1 MNRRIVAIALVSIL
15 AACGGGGGGSST
27 LPAKTQSRGSLTV
40 TLKVPAKSAQLRAH
54 AKKSLQ
60 PLYESPSTMG
70 FGVNLALAPS
80 TPTNPQTPTFAF
92 DLSTCTVSATVSCVQ
107 NSDGSR
113 TYTVTTGTIPVG
125 SYNVQIATWD
135 AAPVS
140 GSFAG
145 ANELSDGAATASI
158 SSTNTN
164 LMGITLNGVPATVQA
179 VPLAGQTHVIADNSG
194 VGYDTIGNV
203 QTQWVVTALDVDGNI
218 IAGSGAPLISFNVP
232 NNAFVVG
239 ATATSNV
246 FSLTAALA
254 ESTQVSVGIGATGL
268 GPSGVVSS
276 PGSVAIL
283 PMQELWMTA
292 SATSLGSTDGI
303 FGFQMMPNPTPAGSS
318 QAIGPV
324 YGPPSQNGGYVPD
337 FATDVYTA
345 SGDSYGPIAQDDSG
359 VLWVYD
365 STTNAIVSFTAS
377 NSSNALIP
385 GSVSISTPG
394 LDISALA
401 TDSNGFLYA
410 IDESNNQ
417 LDVWKVVGA
426 TPSSTPTFTVN
437 LTPLSPAA
445 EGLAIVP
452 NNAAYPAST
461 RGVVVVADNNGFDF
475 YTNASGGTPA
485 FIINSPI
492 GFNGY
497 SAAFA
502 PDGAT
507 MWGLTSTSSPRVDVY
522 TVTPGPTLTQ
532 AGTTGA
538 AHSEDGP
545 MAVGIAQYGFA
556 AQGDGGVYG
565 QADQYLFS
573 GGSVT
578 STATIG
584 PASCCQGLYQ
594 GVVISP

>member
-158 SSTNTN
+158 SATNTN

-194 VGYDTIGNV
+194 AGYDIIGNT

-218 IAGSGAPLISFNVP
+218 IAGTGAPLISFNVP

-246 FSLTAALA
+246 FSITAAIA
-254 ESTQVSVGIGATGL
+254 EPTQVSVSIGATGL

-303 FGFQMMPNPTPAGSS
+303 FGFQMMPNPTAAGSS

-345 SGDSYGPIAQDDSG
+345 SGDSYGPIAQDNSG

-365 STTNAIVSFTAS
+365 VTTNAIVSFTAS

-385 GSVSISTPG
+385 GSVSIATPG

-410 IDESNNQ
+410 IDENNNQ

-426 TPSSTPTFTVN
+426 TPSSTPTFTVSIAS
-437 LTPLSPAA
+437 TGA
-445 EGLAIVP
+445 EGLAVVP
-452 NNAAYPAST
+452 NNGVYPAST
-461 RGVVVVADNNGFDF
+461 RGVIVVADNNGFDF
-475 YTNASGGTPA
+475 YSNASGGMPA
-485 FIINSPI
+485 FIVNSPI
-492 GFNGY
+492 GVNGY

-502 PDGAT
+502 PDSAT

-522 TVTPGPTLTQ
+522 TVTAGPTLTQ
-532 AGTTGA
+532 PVTIGA
-538 AHSEDGP
+538 VHSEDGP
-545 MAVGIAQYGFA
+545 MAAGIAQYAFA
-556 AQGDGGVYG
+556 AQGDSGVDG

-573 GGSVT
+573 GSSIT
-578 STATIG
+578 STATVG
-584 PASCCQGLYQ
+584 PASCCEGLYL
-594 GVVISP
+594 GAVISP